1 MFLHL
6 YVTRQHLHVVFKALT
21 ARMKPD
27 HKDGGQN
34 QKREQDFYLGC
45 LTKKWLIM
53 LSTAVG
59 LLILVIIIV
68 PVVILTRPGT
78 KAPVPLFPTD
88 GDMLD
93 FLVQS
98 GEISEQDGLLATWFH
113 RANSKEQMNMALAS
127 DVMILEADV
136 TLEGYGT
143 PDQNPVPIMAH
154 PPDVYSDNTLDQW
167 LDAVLDS
174 RKGIKL
180 DFKALDSVG
189 FSLDLLKQKNSSR
202 GINRPVWLNADILR
216 GPNVPNFVSPV
227 NGTRFLQLIQKT
239 FPDVTLSP
247 GWMVLY
253 IPQIAIGTYSK
264 EMVEN
269 MYHLIKDVPQKVTF
283 PVHALLVHRGW
294 QHISWLLNQ
303 SPRFSLTLW
312 QGSDHPTV
320 RDLLFVRDNTQPAQV
335 YYDIYEPTLTA
346 FKEAARNRSGVRRF
360 YPGGNLM
367 DFLYPVHNWSSSF
380 LTDVT
385 QRSSLGVRWFS
396 VADEAFL
403 LARLSD
409 EDGGMLVLHVVS
421 DRNQPG
427 VPVLGGSGTS
437 SEPFTLQRVF
447 ELLGQRTDAP
457 WGVYLRVHGHQLLEA
472 SLKLLQAA
480 YSAEELY
487 RPIWISMESSQSSY
501 STNDFVSTVE
511 ELFPYVTVV
520 LAEQNW
526 PPLIPASLTGLS
538 QRLAVHLTAASLLKE
553 PQELPSL
560 KERNQCDFVVEVD
573 MEDTAETFRI
583 MKKLMAQQGGKSKA
597 NLYMMTSK

>member
-1 MFLHL
+1 
-6 YVTRQHLHVVFKALT
+6 
-21 ARMKPD
+21 
-27 HKDGGQN
+27 
-34 QKREQDFYLGC
+34 
-45 LTKKWLIM
+45 IM

-59 LLILVIIIV
+59 LFILAIIIV
-68 PVVILTRPGT
+68 PAVILTRPAT
-78 KAPVPLFPTD
+78 KAPVPLFTTG

-93 FLVQS
+93 FLLQS
-98 GEISEQDGLLATWFH
+98 GEISEHDGLLATWFH

-143 PDQNPVPIMAH
+143 PNQKPVPIMAH

-216 GPNVPNFVSPV
+216 GPNVPSFVSPV

-253 IPQIAIGTYSK
+253 IPHIPGIGTYSRD
-264 EMVEN
+264 MVEQ

-320 RDLLFVRDNTQPAQV
+320 SDLLFVRDNTQPAQV

-367 DFLYPVHNWSSSF
+367 DFLYPVHNWNSSF

-385 QRSSLGVRWFS
+385 QHSSLGVRWFS
-396 VADEAFL
+396 VTDEAFL
-403 LARLSD
+403 LARLSAK
-409 EDGGMLVLHVVS
+409 
-421 DRNQPG
+421 
-427 VPVLGGSGTS
+427 S
-437 SEPFTLQRVF
+437 SSCNKKVIISFAKISFGHYFKKLMM
-447 ELLGQRTDAP
+447 TDAP

-472 SLKLLQAA
+472 SLKLLQAT

-501 STNDFVSTVE
+501 STSHYIFEQDFVSTVE

-526 PPLIPASLTGLS
+526 P
-538 QRLAVHLTAASLLKE
+538 
-553 PQELPSL
+553 
-560 KERNQCDFVVEVD
+560 
-573 MEDTAETFRI
+573 
-583 MKKLMAQQGGKSKA
+583 
-597 NLYMMTSK
+597 

>member
-1 MFLHL
+1 MS
-6 YVTRQHLHVVFKALT
+6 
-21 ARMKPD
+21 PD

-34 QKREQDFYLGC
+34 QKQEQDFYLCC

-59 LLILVIIIV
+59 LFILAIIIV
-68 PVVILTRPGT
+68 PAVILTRPAT
-78 KAPVPLFPTD
+78 KAPVPLFTTG

-93 FLVQS
+93 FLLQS
-98 GEISEQDGLLATWFH
+98 GEISEHDGLLATWFH

-143 PDQNPVPIMAH
+143 PNQKPVPIMAH

-216 GPNVPNFVSPV
+216 GPNVPSFVSPV

-253 IPQIAIGTYSK
+253 IPHIPGIGTYSRD
-264 EMVEN
+264 MVEQ

-320 RDLLFVRDNTQPAQV
+320 SDLLFVRDNTQPAQV

-367 DFLYPVHNWSSSF
+367 DFLYPVHNWNSSF

-385 QRSSLGVRWFS
+385 QHSSLGVRWFS
-396 VADEAFL
+396 VTDEAFL

-427 VPVLGGSGTS
+427 VPVLGDSGTS
-437 SEPFTLQRVF
+437 SQPFTLQRVC

-472 SLKLLQAA
+472 SLKLLQAT

-526 PPLIPASLTGLS
+526 PPLIPAALTGLS
-538 QRLAVHLTAASLLKE
+538 QRLAVHLTSASLLKE
-553 PQELPSL
+553 PQGLPSL

-573 MEDTAETFRI
+573 TEDTAETFRI
-583 MKKLMAQQGGKSKA
+583 MKKLMAQQGGKLKA
-597 NLYMMTSK
+597 NLYMMTSQ